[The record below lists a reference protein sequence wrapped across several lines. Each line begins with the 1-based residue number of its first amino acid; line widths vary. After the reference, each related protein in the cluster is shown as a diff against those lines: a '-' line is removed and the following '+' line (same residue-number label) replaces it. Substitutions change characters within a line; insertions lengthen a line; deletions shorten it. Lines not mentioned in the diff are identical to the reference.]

1 VDVLVVIAPQMA
13 SPRRAARSPPATAS
27 RNLGQPQPLFGASV
41 QAAVSPRRR
50 PMDIETPPTSDAPRF
65 SSPNSSSPTA
75 ASPSAREVDGN
86 GEHRDTRDA
95 SQPNDPMA
103 DLRRNVTALLTL
115 VHGGEPAAKTLAAP
129 HQPPASV
136 AGGAALPS
144 SIGAAAWRGT
154 AAASGDRAGRSP
166 RSPGS
171 HHCTAAGS
179 ATRSPALRPASPA
192 RADSH
197 LLQLARSAE
206 DWLAE
211 QPSPLAETARG
222 SPRVWSSQR
231 PAGEAANQPEVVS
244 TQPTAAAAAVAA
256 AVVATPQA
264 RPKADGV
271 ADSGIARRAN
281 DLAHAAL
288 RAGDFKHAA
297 AVISEFSHTEVL
309 RPQLAADM
317 DSSVTRTATR
327 SSDDQ
332 QEEQQQQQES
342 EPQPSNRPSRRRL
355 RTVYTT
361 VAASDSSQQQA
372 EDAGYRI
379 PLVE

>member
-1 VDVLVVIAPQMA
+1 MVL
-13 SPRRAARSPPATAS
+13 
-27 RNLGQPQPLFGASV
+27 
-41 QAAVSPRRR
+41 
-50 PMDIETPPTSDAPRF
+50 
-65 SSPNSSSPTA
+65 
-75 ASPSAREVDGN
+75 
-86 GEHRDTRDA
+86 
-95 SQPNDPMA
+95 
-103 DLRRNVTALLTL
+103 
-115 VHGGEPAAKTLAAP
+115 
-129 HQPPASV
+129 
-136 AGGAALPS
+136 
-144 SIGAAAWRGT
+144 
-154 AAASGDRAGRSP
+154 
-166 RSPGS
+166 
-171 HHCTAAGS
+171 
-179 ATRSPALRPASPA
+179 
-192 RADSH
+192 H
-197 LLQLARSAE
+197 LLQLARSAA

-332 QEEQQQQQES
+332 QEEEQQQES